1 MSAGEYANRDV
12 IVVEEQESVRT
23 AVNMMRQ
30 HHVGT
35 VVVVAREAGRHPIP
49 RGILT
54 DRDVVLEILAEGV
67 DLDEVTIGDV
77 MSYELVTVPEK
88 TGLMEVIEVMRDKGV
103 RRVPVVDNRG
113 ALIGILSVDDVL
125 ELISEQLEDLVRLIA
140 REQRHERARRR

>member
-35 VVVVAREAGRHPIP
+35 VVVVGREAGRHPIP

-54 DRDVVLEILAEGV
+54 DRDVVLEILAEDV

>member
-23 AVNMMRQ
+23 AVNMMRE

-35 VVVVAREAGRHPIP
+35 VVVVARDAGRHPIP

-67 DLDEVTIGDV
+67 DLDEVT
-77 MSYELVTVPEK
+77 MAT
-88 TGLMEVIEVMRDKGV
+88 
-103 RRVPVVDNRG
+103 
-113 ALIGILSVDDVL
+113 
-125 ELISEQLEDLVRLIA
+125 
-140 REQRHERARRR
+140 

>member
-23 AVNMMRQ
+23 AVNMMRE

-35 VVVVAREAGRHPIP
+35 VVVVARDAGRHPIP

-113 ALIGILSVDDVL
+113 TLIGILSVDDVL
-125 ELISEQLEDLVRLIA
+125 ELISEQLEDLVRLIG
-140 REQRHERARRR
+140 REQRHERTRRK